1 MRVISAALLACA
13 LAAPAAFALP
23 FAPSG
28 LSAPSAPVTQIKEKG
43 KAAKAS
49 RTTKGKGSKKNLG
62 GIHPLVG
69 SGDY

>member
-1 MRVISAALLACA
+1 MRMIFAVLLACA
-13 LAAPAAFALP
+13 LAAPAASALP
-23 FAPSG
+23 LAPSG
-28 LSAPSAPVTQIKEKG
+28 LSAPAAPVTQIKEKA

-49 RTTKGKGSKKNLG
+49 ILTRGKASKKDLG